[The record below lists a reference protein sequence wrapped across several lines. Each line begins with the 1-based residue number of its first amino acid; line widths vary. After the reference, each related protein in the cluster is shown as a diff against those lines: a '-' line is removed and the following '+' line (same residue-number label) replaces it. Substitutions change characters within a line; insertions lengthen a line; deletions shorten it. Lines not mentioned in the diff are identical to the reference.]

1 MKDLFK
7 SLGATVYAHYYR
19 PSRIPKSV
27 PKPRKILK
35 CQKGHK
41 ATGLAYMVQTEL
53 MSIPQVALLSSIKP
67 INAEQTGRARVC

>member
-1 MKDLFK
+1 MLFLETRARHTSRDQPSGIKDLFK

-41 ATGLAYMVQTEL
+41 LQDLLARFRQNY
-53 MSIPQVALLSSIKP
+53 
-67 INAEQTGRARVC
+67 